1 MERGPLLLA
10 AAIVAAAILVG
21 AVLVQGA
28 LERGTSELER
38 VGSSLAV
45 LEAALKQV
53 SGAPEHAAAAR
64 PGPSDA
70 ERARRVSIRTE
81 GAPTRGPEAAR
92 VTIVA
97 FSDFQC
103 PYCARAQQTLAHVQE
118 VYPDDVAVVFKHLP
132 LRQHAGA
139 RGAHAAAEAA
149 HRQGHFWEMHDLLY
163 ANPYDLEPEKLAALA
178 RQLGLDVPRFERDLA
193 SDSVRQRVEA
203 DLAEAQQL
211 GITGTPTFYVNG
223 RLLAGAQPFES
234 FQAAIDQEL
243 RIE

>member
-10 AAIVAAAILVG
+10 ATIVAAAIVVG

-28 LERGTSELER
+28 LDRGTSELAR

-45 LEAALKQV
+45 LETALQEV
-53 SGAPEHAAAAR
+53 SGAPQRAAPAR
-64 PGPSDA
+64 SGPSDR
-70 ERARRVSIRTE
+70 ERARRLSIRTD
-81 GAPTRGPEAAR
+81 GAPIRGPEAAH

-97 FSDFQC
+97 FSDFHC
-103 PYCARAQQTLAHVQE
+103 PYCARAKQTLEQVQE

-132 LRQHAGA
+132 LRQHKGA
-139 RGAHAAAEAA
+139 LEAHAAAEAA
-149 HRQGHFWEMHDLLY
+149 HGQGRFWEMHDLLF
-163 ANPYDLEPEKLAALA
+163 ASPYELEPEQLASHA

-193 SDSVRQRVEA
+193 SDAVRQRVEA
-203 DLAEAQQL
+203 DLHEAQQL

-223 RLLAGAQPFES
+223 RLLAGAQPFEA
-234 FQAAIDQEL
+234 FQEAIDQEL